1 MNKNVLIYIADLLK
15 GTVRSHSVKDVYE
28 ITVNGIRNMDK
39 VINYFNNHKL
49 YSKKAKSYQL
59 WMEVYEAIKKGEHL
73 SPYSRNNLKT
83 KTHII
88 NKLMYKPTGNT
99 GIGLT

>member
-49 YSKKAKSYQL
+49 YSKKAKSYQIWL
-59 WMEVYEAIKKGEHL
+59 EIYESIKNGEHL
-73 SPYSRNNLKT
+73 SPDSRNYLKM
-83 KTHII
+83 KTQQI
-88 NKLMYKPTGNT
+88 NK
-99 GIGLT
+99 